1 MSRTSSFADRSY
13 GTRTNL
19 ARQSS
24 FTLQDYSSAARRS
37 SIFDGVAGYSIYSSI
52 SEGLDNI
59 TSGIRNIDLNE
70 ISRKTIFGDGVGL
83 DRPSAECEGEY
94 CENYPREISLTP
106 LPRTQSRRNSVTEN
120 TSHVTTSH
128 SYSLSRQS
136 SFSARSSVPIS
147 ALMASMEASKASKDE
162 NTQVANA
169 HINSQASAYLQS
181 AGPGQGGF
189 SRQNSRKEA
198 EVDSPFGVTS
208 GRHGAET
215 VQRSDSS
222 HQAPGLRRRP
232 SLKHSESGSGYK
244 LERKVSFHHRDQIIG
259 DTSRSMIV
267 DENGVPVEAEKKEKK
282 KRTKEEKEARRKEKE
297 EKRIRKEAKRAA
309 REMSVDRRGGREE
322 SVPAPAV
329 SGVKGH
335 CSTSSTLEQ
344 VSAKLAHLQEG
355 AGGRGPGQA
364 STQLPANTAS
374 VTTGL
379 PGPAANLAN
388 GHDTDSRALTARPE
402 DSSRP
407 RKGPAPQPP
416 VTDSL
421 VCLDTEEAA
430 TSASTGVVLREHNGG
445 DTSAS
450 RSCSKR
456 NSLDNKSV
464 ASLAKDLAAE
474 CAKAYEL
481 MESSLSKLTND
492 FSIGPF
498 GLTPKTKVRKN

>member
-1 MSRTSSFADRSY
+1 M
-13 GTRTNL
+13 
-19 ARQSS
+19 
-24 FTLQDYSSAARRS
+24 
-37 SIFDGVAGYSIYSSI
+37 
-52 SEGLDNI
+52 
-59 TSGIRNIDLNE
+59 
-70 ISRKTIFGDGVGL
+70 
-83 DRPSAECEGEY
+83 
-94 CENYPREISLTP
+94 
-106 LPRTQSRRNSVTEN
+106 TEN
-120 TSHVTTSH
+120 TSHVSASH

-215 VQRSDSS
+215 AQRSDSS

-267 DENGVPVEAEKKEKK
+267 DENGVPVEGEKKEKK

-329 SGVKGH
+329 AGVKGH

-355 AGGRGPGQA
+355 RGPGQA

-374 VTTGL
+374 VTTGV
-379 PGPAANLAN
+379 PPDRAANLAN
-388 GHDTDSRALTARPE
+388 GHDTDSRPLTARPE

-416 VTDSL
+416 VTDTL

-430 TSASTGVVLREHNGG
+430 PSTSTGVVLREHNGA

>member
-1 MSRTSSFADRSY
+1 M
-13 GTRTNL
+13 
-19 ARQSS
+19 
-24 FTLQDYSSAARRS
+24 
-37 SIFDGVAGYSIYSSI
+37 
-52 SEGLDNI
+52 
-59 TSGIRNIDLNE
+59 
-70 ISRKTIFGDGVGL
+70 
-83 DRPSAECEGEY
+83 
-94 CENYPREISLTP
+94 
-106 LPRTQSRRNSVTEN
+106 TEN
-120 TSHVTTSH
+120 TSHVSASH

-267 DENGVPVEAEKKEKK
+267 DENGVPVEGEKKEKK

-329 SGVKGH
+329 AGVKGH

-355 AGGRGPGQA
+355 AGVRGPGQA
-364 STQLPANTAS
+364 STLPTANTAS

-388 GHDTDSRALTARPE
+388 GHDTDSRALTRPE

-416 VTDSL
+416 VTDTL

-430 TSASTGVVLREHNGG
+430 PSSSTGVVLREHNGA